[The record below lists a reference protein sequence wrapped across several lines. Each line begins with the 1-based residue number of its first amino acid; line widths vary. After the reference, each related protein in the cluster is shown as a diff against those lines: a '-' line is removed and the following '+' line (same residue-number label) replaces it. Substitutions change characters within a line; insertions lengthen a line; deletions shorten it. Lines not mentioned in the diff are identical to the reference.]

1 MKAGGSAQITST
13 CNGCINVTLMCF
25 RLSIFA
31 VEKSGSNTYS
41 ECVSVALIIQHAMRM
56 RRYYAVICGLSGS
69 TIFFSHYPF
78 NGMISGKKKK
88 NFNEHK
94 NACFDF
100 LYEFRLKYFSF

>member
-1 MKAGGSAQITST
+1 
-13 CNGCINVTLMCF
+13 MCF

-88 NFNEHK
+88 TLMSIKMRVLIFFMNFV
-94 NACFDF
+94 
-100 LYEFRLKYFSF
+100 